1 MRASALLVISRC
13 KSSLCVAIA
22 ALAELEGEADEAD
35 GGDVDMLLPPPPLL
49 LPPTFFFPPPPLPM
63 PFLPPL
69 GIEERACLAL
79 RDNEHMKRG

>member
-1 MRASALLVISRC
+1 MFPRFVKPGGATAEAEKAEASD
-13 KSSLCVAIA
+13 
-22 ALAELEGEADEAD
+22 EEEEEGEADEAD

-79 RDNEHMKRG
+79 RDNEHRKRG